1 MAGKAGKL
9 KPSPAMVVAVISLIV
24 AIGGTAV
31 ALPGKRSVDS
41 NDLRKNSVGARS
53 LGKVLL
59 GTGSLIASTDPV
71 AEDGNFTEA
80 EGTVRCPARAPF
92 AFDPSISGMGPLAYE
107 VSRTVV
113 INRFGG
119 PGGYIFRVVSDA
131 GPGPSFGVQVNCL
144 SRR

>member
-1 MAGKAGKL
+1 
-9 KPSPAMVVAVISLIV
+9 MVVAVISLIV

-31 ALPGKRSVDS
+31 ALPGKRSIDS
-41 NDLRKNSVGARS
+41 NDLRKDSVGARS
-53 LGKVLL
+53 LGKVLVGFSSGL
-59 GTGSLIASTDPV
+59 PSSDPV
-71 AEDGNFTEA
+71 AEDGDFTEA

-119 PGGYIFRVVSDA
+119 PGGYIFRVVSDR
-131 GPGPSFGVQVNCL
+131 GPGLAFTMKVNCL

>member
-1 MAGKAGKL
+1 MAGIGKKL

-41 NDLRKNSVGARS
+41 NDLRKDSIGARS
-53 LGKVLL
+53 IGKVVL
-59 GTGSLIASTDPV
+59 GTGGQLPSTDPV
-71 AEDGNFTEA
+71 AGDGKFTEA
-80 EGTVRCPARAPF
+80 EGTIRCPARAPF
-92 AFDPSISGMGPLAYE
+92 AFDPSIGNMGPLAYE

-119 PGGYIFRVVSDA
+119 PGGYIFRVLSDRGSGLA
-131 GPGPSFGVQVNCL
+131 FTMKVNCL

>member
-1 MAGKAGKL
+1 
-9 KPSPAMVVAVISLIV
+9 MVVAVISLIV

-31 ALPGKRSVDS
+31 ALPGKRSIDS
-41 NDLRKNSVGARS
+41 SDLRKDSVGARS
-53 LGKVLL
+53 IGKVLVAFSSGL
-59 GTGSLIASTDPV
+59 PSTDPV

-80 EGTVRCPARAPF
+80 EGTVRCPGRAPF
-92 AFDPSISGMGPLAYE
+92 AFDPSIGNMGPLAYE

-119 PGGYIFRVVSDA
+119 PGGYIFRILSDR
-131 GPGPSFGVQVNCL
+131 GSDPTFTMKVNCL

>member
-1 MAGKAGKL
+1 
-9 KPSPAMVVAVISLIV
+9 MVVAVISLIV
-24 AIGGTAV
+24 AVGGTAV

-41 NDLRKNSVGARS
+41 NDLRKDSVGARS
-53 LGKVLL
+53 LGKVLF
-59 GTGSLIASTDPV
+59 GVGSLIPSADLV

-107 VSRTVV
+107 VSRSVV
-113 INRFGG
+113 LNRFGG
-119 PGGYIFRVVSDA
+119 PGGYTFRILSDRGTGSA
-131 GPGPSFGVQVNCL
+131 FTMKVNCL